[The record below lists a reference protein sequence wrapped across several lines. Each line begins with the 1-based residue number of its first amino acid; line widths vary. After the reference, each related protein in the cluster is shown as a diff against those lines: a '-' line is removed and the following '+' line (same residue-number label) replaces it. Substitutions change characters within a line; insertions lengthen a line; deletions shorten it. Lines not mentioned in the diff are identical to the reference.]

1 MGNKKPYA
9 SYLAIHAEKMSWWEH
24 MTINSS
30 TYEGLKADNFNIIG
44 SDTLKNEIIELFEV
58 DYPNSQ
64 EIINAV
70 AAAESTSLSNPMIL
84 KYELFNAINYER
96 ALNDFEYLNYL
107 YSRKRWKRDVIK
119 INKRIIPLTQKLIE
133 DIEKELNTID

>member
-30 TYEGLKADNFNIIG
+30 TYEGLKADNFDIIG

-58 DYPNSQ
+58 DYLPCYRTIVSCGYHNSL
-64 EIINAV
+64 
-70 AAAESTSLSNPMIL
+70 TTTIL
-84 KYELFNAINYER
+84 
-96 ALNDFEYLNYL
+96 
-107 YSRKRWKRDVIK
+107 
-119 INKRIIPLTQKLIE
+119 
-133 DIEKELNTID
+133 